1 MRQEI
6 TFQERR
12 HRLTCSKRFT
22 PAAGLKQTE
31 KGEGG
36 SRETSGRLLEYSRP
50 EVKVAQTR
58 VETAEVERRDEF
70 QVSLEGPAGRACV
83 GWEGPRLRP
92 AVLA

>member
-36 SRETSGRLLEYSRP
+36 SRETSGE
-50 EVKVAQTR
+50 A
-58 VETAEVERRDEF
+58 
-70 QVSLEGPAGRACV
+70 V
-83 GWEGPRLRP
+83 GIF
-92 AVLA
+92 